1 MNIEETERRFGDGS
15 QINPESYREHV
26 NELADEAVAQVE
38 EWKKSGEGNPAC
50 PEQEIK
56 DEFADGEHGDYPWL
70 KGPRN
75 CLGILMAASNP
86 DEAIR
91 EDGED
96 LIALNYS
103 DSWHCA
109 LYEMASKVLIRD
121 VCKAIS
127 DKLKAAGF
135 HVTE

>member
-1 MNIEETERRFGDGS
+1 MNIEETEREFGDGS

-26 NELADEAVAQVE
+26 NELAEKAVAQVE
-38 EWKKSGEGNPAC
+38 KWKKNGEWNPEC
-50 PEQEIK
+50 QEQEVR
-56 DEFADGEHGDYPWL
+56 DEFGGVDRLGSLWVR
-70 KGPRN
+70 GPRN

-91 EDGED
+91 EDGEG